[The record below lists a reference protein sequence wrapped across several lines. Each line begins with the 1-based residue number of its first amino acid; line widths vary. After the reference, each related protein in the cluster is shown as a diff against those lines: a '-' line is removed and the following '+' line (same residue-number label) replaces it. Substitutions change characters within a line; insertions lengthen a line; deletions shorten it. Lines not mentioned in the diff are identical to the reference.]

1 MRQNYKIKTIF
12 FNVNINIYLYK
23 TVNYNVDKFIKLA
36 PNKYGKN
43 YWAYE
48 AITTGNEWSS
58 SIENLK
64 KLCVLAINSSKNV
77 GKDKVFPILYSRI
90 SELLENLVI
99 DKSLTN

>member
-1 MRQNYKIKTIF
+1 MQGIVVKDKCYMFNKRVFLVLLCLSTFSNVILERSCVHATELQDKNDL
-12 FNVNINIYLYK
+12 FNVDIDSYLYK

-36 PNKYGKN
+36 SNKYGKN

-64 KLCVLAINSSKNV
+64 KL
-77 GKDKVFPILYSRI
+77 
-90 SELLENLVI
+90 
-99 DKSLTN
+99 